1 MSKKGLNKMLVLE
14 SIFLGLRVLI
24 ISIPISIFVVWFI
37 RTALKLINATEET
50 LIIPYPTVYVIGA
63 IIAVL
68 LLIILITMY
77 SLHKIKKKNIVDS
90 IKNENI

>member
-1 MSKKGLNKMLVLE
+1 MSKKGLNKMLILE
-14 SIFLGLRVLI
+14 SVFLGLRVLI

-37 RTALKLINATEET
+37 RTALKLINSTEET
-50 LIIPYPTVYVIGA
+50 LIIPYPTIYVIGA
-63 IIAVL
+63 IIVVL

>member
-1 MSKKGLNKMLVLE
+1 MLILE
-14 SIFLGLRVLI
+14 SVFLGLKVLI

-50 LIIPYPTVYVIGA
+50 LIIPYPTVYVICA
-63 IIAVL
+63 IIVVL